1 MLILTPEAEG
11 RSMQSRSPGGNA
23 ASPVD
28 LHSVASAIPS
38 IGLAPDAVARADFRS
53 NFTRRRVPG
62 RFFAWQHGSMLLM
75 LDQQPSGE
83 WQLSEL
89 SFDECY
95 GYYLEQ
101 RRWSY
106 TSPREAAGVALALTI
121 RLGTGPSLAAAAA
134 LDAWSSLTF
143 PERT

>member
-1 MLILTPEAEG
+1 MLA
-11 RSMQSRSPGGNA
+11 RSPGGDA

-28 LHSVASAIPS
+28 LHSAASAIPS

-53 NFTRRRVPG
+53 NFSRRRIPG
-62 RFFAWQHGSMLLM
+62 RFWAWQHGSMLLI
-75 LDQQPSGE
+75 LSQGSGSE

-101 RRWSY
+101 RRSTY
-106 TSPREAAGVALALTI
+106 ASPREAAGVALALTL

-143 PERT
+143 SERS